1 MQSKYINIYI
11 TPFEM
16 TTVPTKDEVCWLTPF
31 QMTTVPT
38 ADTVIVRMKCVGS
51 AHY

>member
-1 MQSKYINIYI
+1 
-11 TPFEM
+11 M